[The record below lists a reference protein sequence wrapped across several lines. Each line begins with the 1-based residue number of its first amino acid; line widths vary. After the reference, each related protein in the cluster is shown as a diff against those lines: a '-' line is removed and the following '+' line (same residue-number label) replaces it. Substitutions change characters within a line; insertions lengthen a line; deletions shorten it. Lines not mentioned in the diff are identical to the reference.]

1 MILKSSVNFNK
12 FLFEIFQDCFK
23 EQRENFLSR
32 FDDVTMEGSIGGGL
46 LDVLE
51 DLCSKGSAEKQAAQF
66 AGLGVEEQV
75 AKFNE
80 VSLLKNSI
88 GQIKKFEDL
97 VVSVTEH
104 WMTANKVAGLTL
116 PSQRKLKRI
125 YQLSKQGQVLKWMG
139 YEALQQPNFCQVFV
153 SSMKRPKMLFRQ
165 VTKMLAF
172 TSDVTSLIDVT
183 FESPNFKSI
192 AYDYFSAKSVIIE
205 CLRCPADKGIQN
217 LDHLERVLLDTLPRH
232 MAFRNNIYRIR

>member
-1 MILKSSVNFNK
+1 MILKSSINFNI

-23 EQRENFLSR
+23 EQRDNFLSR

-51 DLCSKGSAEKQAAQF
+51 DLCSKESSEKQAAEF

-80 VSLLKNSI
+80 VSLLKNSV

-97 VVSVTEH
+97 VVSVTE
-104 WMTANKVAGLTL
+104 
-116 PSQRKLKRI
+116 QRKLKQI